1 MAQLRAN
8 GGLSYETW
16 RLVLLVALGGLSLI
30 AYLWAREIQD
40 LRQDTIAFEL
50 AFFFAFILYLAAT
63 IHVLHTPF
71 QSSALCLGLIA
82 LFAVLFRLQLL
93 PMEPTL
99 SDDMFRYIWDGRV
112 QAQGVSPYR
121 HPPNSP
127 LLRSLR
133 EGDRSIWSNI
143 NRKSDIT
150 VYPPA
155 AQASFA
161 AIWHLVGD
169 EPTGFK
175 AVFVLIEMI
184 AVVPLLLLLRF
195 FNKPPELS
203 IIYLWSPLL
212 IFEIAHSGHLDALVL
227 PLLALSFWAR
237 VQERPWLLGTS
248 LGLATG
254 IKLFPALLLPAL
266 IPLSPNDRKPA
277 LKTVVGFLG
286 IIALSSLPYLMM
298 SGNIFA
304 FIPLYMDQ
312 NFNMGLANI
321 AFELA
326 PKLKIDEADLAN
338 AITFGGLAVAGLIFL
353 LRPAA
358 SGRVALRRCVWIIAW
373 FILFSQNLLPWYLLW
388 LLPLIALFLES
399 EGHSGMKP
407 TPMVAWLIFSGT
419 IALAYTFFID
429 WHVIP
434 AAQRLEFFPLY
445 ISLVLAFIVKTIPAL
460 RGRLYLAAL
469 SLWHQ
474 RHTTPDDTQEPHRL

>member
-1 MAQLRAN
+1 
-8 GGLSYETW
+8 LSYETW
-16 RLVLLVALGGLSLI
+16 RVVLLVALGGLSLI
-30 AYLWAREIQD
+30 AYLWASNIPD
-40 LRQDTIAFEL
+40 LRQDTIAFEM
-50 AFFFAFILYLAAT
+50 AFFFAFVLYLAAT
-63 IHVLHTPF
+63 ILVLQNPF
-71 QSSALCLGLIA
+71 QSSALSLGLVV
-82 LFAVLFRLQLL
+82 LFAILFRIQLL

-112 QAQGVSPYR
+112 QAQGISPYR
-121 HPPNSP
+121 YPPNSP
-127 LLRSLR
+127 QLRSLR
-133 EGDRSIWSNI
+133 EGDRSVWSNI

-155 AQASFA
+155 AQVSFA

-175 AVFVLIEMI
+175 AVFVLGEMI

-195 FNKPPELS
+195 FNKPLELS

-237 VQERPWLLGTS
+237 VQERPWLLGTC

-266 IPLSPNDRKPA
+266 IPLSRDDRKPA
-277 LKTVVGFLG
+277 LKTMGGFLG
-286 IIALSSLPYLMM
+286 VIALSSLPYLMM
-298 SGNIFA
+298 SGNVFA
-304 FIPLYMDQ
+304 FVPLYLDQ
-312 NFNMGLANI
+312 NFNMGMANI

-326 PKLKIDEADLAN
+326 PKLKVDEADLAN
-338 AITFGGLAVAGLIFL
+338 AITFGGLAVGGLMFL
-353 LRPAA
+353 LRPAT
-358 SGRVALRRCVWIIAW
+358 SGRVALRRCAWIIAW
-373 FILFSQNLLPWYLLW
+373 FTLFSQNLFPWYLLW
-388 LLPLIALFLES
+388 LLPLLALFLGS
-399 EGHSGMKP
+399 EGRAGMKP

-429 WHVIP
+429 WRVIP

-445 ISLVLAFIVKTIPAL
+445 ITLMLAFIVKGIPAL
-460 RGRLYLAAL
+460 RARLQLAAT
-469 SLWHQ
+469 SLWHP
-474 RHTTPDDTQEPHRL
+474 RGTTRKDPREPPRL